1 MAGKS
6 DELDES
12 VPVAEEAAN
21 YTLTMSVSQVEGDF
35 YAKKV
40 QEYTR
45 LTIRFPSAE
54 FAAGMEKQMREH
66 SDLSPKCLSSKGR
79 QVSIVLLHSV
89 KKFRADANGVSVVFN
104 QKEEAK
110 RWNGYSRIWQ
120 MGEADNE
127 LRITYNWTH
136 KDLEKVVLPAKTKGQ
151 KHK

>member
-6 DELDES
+6 DKS
-12 VPVAEEAAN
+12 VPAAEEAAN
-21 YTLTMSVSQVEGDF
+21 YTLAMSVSQVEGKYYD
-35 YAKKV
+35 KEE
-40 QEYTR
+40 QEYMR

-54 FAAGMEKQMREH
+54 FATGMEKQMREN

-89 KKFRADANGVSVVFN
+89 KKFGADSNGFSVIFDPEK
-104 QKEEAK
+104 KEEAK

-120 MGEADNE
+120 TGEADE
-127 LRITYNWTH
+127 LRIKYNWTH
-136 KDLEKVVLPAKTKGQ
+136 KDLEKVVLPPKMKVQ